1 MLTRQKL
8 ISEINSKLAWIKAS
22 VELNCSLNLLDC
34 NIHMEHFLIGLLNR
48 VYGYSLVNLNAE
60 ESNFISIDLGD
71 REKRIAIQVT
81 SDNTSTKIKET
92 LKKFFENHYERD
104 FDTLIIVIIGSKKN
118 YTAEFKTENG
128 FVFSQEQHVWDFTKI
143 YQDIGNKGTEDIR
156 EIANYLSRELAP
168 SNGYV
173 GTGPFSVVTDMN
185 KKVRALCE
193 SKLMTAGV
201 IRETAESIIQEDIET
216 GKYQYILDEARL
228 GRRYLIGGFGSGK
241 SHAVLVLC
249 QYLLDVYASG
259 AVDSIPLYAHARELR
274 SAGSIEAW
282 IETKPI
288 HGTKYILF
296 IDGLDEV
303 DYMLAANLIEEE
315 RYLSS
320 LNPNNLIIICSR
332 PMTYLPDKSIQ
343 IQIHCLDESE
353 QKILVGKISEKAAMY
368 FKPNSLTEEMRACIK
383 LPLFCIIYAI
393 QRGSDSLGFAK
404 NKIDLITV
412 FVDKALKKISETNKS
427 AYNDLLNLS
436 ICATKADYGDIH
448 LSDVTL
454 TESIDTLLKTG
465 LVEVESDYLS
475 FPLAIVPQFLAAK
488 ALQLNKIDYTVI
500 TSSKDSIYRWK
511 YALAILFSQ
520 SPFEETFDL
529 FSTVFCAAPGLA
541 AQIISDGTRSDR
553 CDSLPIE
560 LECGNNLIRC
570 MVVWEKALGP
580 LCKYLVPKNKDN
592 KYSICVAANGCS
604 LAHSWHSASLTEEVT
619 VKTFKE
625 MMHMP
630 GMHAGPVP
638 AQSNWPWVVTFKMLA
653 DHLTDCINDRRILG
667 SGQQLAKE
675 YFWHNAVILAD
686 KGSLCHD
693 PIPVSAFDSYK
704 TYGDCILKIKNKLI
718 DLPIFFSFLQV
729 YADDQTSSV
738 CPPFPV
744 GDQEYSSY
752 VWSCYSQERFLE
764 LTRFVFSSALNEY
777 AALMASDF
785 SCLAGEM
792 YTSQLMP
799 CILVGN
805 LDFNSESIHGPVLSW
820 YLLTL
825 DHKETNKVDI
835 DYRDDSSDADEVI
848 RSIYENHRSNRSGLK
863 AEGFIR
869 TSQAID
875 LNCPTPV
882 TKIVYEWL
890 RQELKKLG
898 WINLF

>member
-22 VELNCSLNLLDC
+22 VELNSSLNLLDC

-48 VYGYSLVNLNAE
+48 VYGYNLVNLNAE
-60 ESNFISIDLGD
+60 ESNFTSIDLGD

-128 FVFSQEQHVWDFTKI
+128 FDFSQEQHVWDFTKI

-156 EIANYLSRELAP
+156 EIANYLSQELAP
-168 SNGYV
+168 CNGYV
-173 GTGPFSVVTDMN
+173 GAGPFSVVTDMN

-228 GRRYLIGGFGSGK
+228 GKRYLIGGFGSGK

-249 QYLLDVYASG
+249 QYLLDMYASG

-288 HGTKYILF
+288 HGAKYILF

-332 PMTYLPDKSIQ
+332 PMTYLPDKAIQ

-353 QKILVGKISEKAAMY
+353 QKKLVGKISEKAAMY
-368 FKPNSLTEEMRACIK
+368 FKPHSLTEEMRACIK

-412 FVDKALKKISETNKS
+412 FVDKALKKTSETNKS
-427 AYNDLLNLS
+427 AYDDLLNLS

-454 TESIDTLLKTG
+454 TESIDTILKTG

-488 ALQLNKIDYTVI
+488 ALQYKKIDPTEI
-500 TSSKDSIYRWK
+500 TSSKDNIYRWK
-511 YALAILFSQ
+511 YSLSILFSQ

-529 FSTVFCAAPGLA
+529 FSTIFCAAPGLA

-553 CDSLPIE
+553 RDTLPAE
-560 LECGNNLIRC
+560 LECGSKLIRC

-592 KYSICVAANGCS
+592 KFRICVAVNGGS
-604 LAHSWHSASLTEEVT
+604 LAYSWHPANLTEEVT

-625 MMHMP
+625 MMRMP
-630 GMHAGPVP
+630 GMHSGPIP
-638 AQSNWPWVVTFKMLA
+638 AQSNWPWIVTFKMLA
-653 DHLTDCINDRRILG
+653 DHLTDCINNRSILG
-667 SGQQLAKE
+667 TGKQLAKE
-675 YFWHNAVILAD
+675 HFWHDALLLAN
-686 KGSLCHD
+686 KGSLYHD
-693 PIPVSAFDSYK
+693 PIPVSTFDSFRD
-704 TYGDCILKIKNKLI
+704 YGDCILSIKRKLV
-718 DLPIFFSFLQV
+718 DLSVFFTSLKEFT
-729 YADDQTSSV
+729 DEQTNSV

-744 GDQEYSSY
+744 GDQEYSVY
-752 VWSCYSQERFLE
+752 VWSCYSQDRFLE
-764 LTRFVFSSALNEY
+764 LTRFVFSSALEEY

-785 SCLAGEM
+785 SHLAGEM

-799 CILVGN
+799 CRLVGN
-805 LDFNSESIHGPVLSW
+805 LDFHPEMEHGAVLHW
-820 YLLTL
+820 HLLTL
-825 DHKETNKVDI
+825 DRDEVNEVDI
-835 DYRDDSSDADEVI
+835 DYRITTPDSDESLH
-848 RSIYENHRSNRSGLK
+848 SIYENHRKNRPELRGHGYIK
-863 AEGFIR
+863 HN
-869 TSQAID
+869 QALH

-882 TKIVYEWL
+882 TDIVYEWL
-890 RQELKKLG
+890 RQELKNMG
-898 WINLF
+898 WCNLF